1 MAKIVSFPFVS
12 PELLGYIHEK
22 IHRRKKRNTNPSIPR
37 VLKVEIDFSSLHG
50 KLSKIVENWDFMT
63 ALWFDISTSSLEV
76 RVSCW
81 KEKIQEFVFLMHLE
95 DAFHQNLLIKPHNT
109 NTYTHIPIPPQKKT
123 STHYI
128 SEFFVC
134 ATFHSCIGS
143 QTSGNRW
150 VKETWIFTDSGVE
163 LGSKVIGNFSTFGGP
178 TDRVA
183 GVCFLGNF
191 P

>member
-1 MAKIVSFPFVS
+1 M
-12 PELLGYIHEK
+12 
-22 IHRRKKRNTNPSIPR
+22 HRRKKQEIHRSHGF
-37 VLKVEIDFSSLHG
+37 LKVEIDFSALHG
-50 KLSKIVENWDFMT
+50 KLSKIVGNWDFMT

-150 VKETWIFTDSGVE
+150 VKETWIFHRLRSGAW
-163 LGSKVIGNFSTFGGP
+163 LKSYWKLFHIWRPNRPRCRCLFSWK
-178 TDRVA
+178 
-183 GVCFLGNF
+183 F
-191 P
+191 PIVDFC